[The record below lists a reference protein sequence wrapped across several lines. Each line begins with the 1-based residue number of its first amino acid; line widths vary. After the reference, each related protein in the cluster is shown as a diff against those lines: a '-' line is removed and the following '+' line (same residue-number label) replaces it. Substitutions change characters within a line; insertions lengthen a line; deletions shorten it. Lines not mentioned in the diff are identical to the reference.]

1 MQILTMCQRF
11 WCRAFVCYGLLVGLP
26 LIGNAQQEKPPRD
39 KVVVSAEVKSWLQ
52 DIYIFDGHN
61 DLPWALRDNAQPVS
75 EIDLQIAQPKYHTDI
90 PRLRAGAVGAQFW
103 SVYVPANSRKVGES
117 FQMTMEQIQI
127 VHDLVKKF
135 PETFAFCGSS
145 EEVIAARKA
154 GKIAS
159 LIGMEGGHSM
169 ENSLE
174 KLRKL
179 YSLGARYMTLTH
191 SDTLEWADAATDEAQ
206 HQGLNPF
213 GEEVV
218 REMNRLGMLIDI
230 SHVSVETMYDAMAI
244 SEAPIIFSHSSA
256 RSVADHPRNVPDDVL
271 AKLPEDGGVVMV
283 NFFSGFVVPES
294 ARVMRDMFEENR
306 RLEQLYEKDP
316 ERLKQEQL
324 RWRTAHPMKAGSVHD
339 VADHIMHIV
348 KVAGIDHVGLGSDY
362 DGISMCPAQMED
374 VSTYPVLIQV
384 LVERGL
390 TKSDIEKL
398 CYSNVLRVMQQAE
411 RVSARLRHQTN

>member
-1 MQILTMCQRF
+1 MRILTMCQRF
-11 WCRAFVCYGLLVGLP
+11 WCRAIVCYGLLVGLP
-26 LIGNAQQEKPPRD
+26 LIGNAQQEKPTRD

-75 EIDLQIAQPKYHTDI
+75 EIDLTIAQPKYHTDI

-159 LIGMEGGHSM
+159 LIGMEGGHSI

-256 RSVADHPRNVPDDVL
+256 RSVAEHPRNVPDDVL

-374 VSTYPVLIQV
+374 VSTYPILIQA
-384 LVERGL
+384 LVDRGL

>member
-1 MQILTMCQRF
+1 MRIVTMCQRF
-11 WCRAFVCYGLLVGLP
+11 WCRAFAFYGLLVGLP
-26 LIGNAQQEKPPRD
+26 LLGNAQEEKPLRE
-39 KVVVSAEVKSWLQ
+39 KVIVSAEVKQWLQ

-75 EIDLQIAQPKYHTDI
+75 EIDLTIAQPKYHTDI

-127 VHDLVKKF
+127 VHDLAKKF
-135 PETFAFCGSS
+135 PETFAFCGTS

-159 LIGMEGGHSM
+159 LIGMEGGHSI

-256 RSVADHPRNVPDDVL
+256 RSVAEHPRNVPDDVL

-316 ERLKQEQL
+316 DRLKQEQL

-384 LVERGL
+384 LVDRGL

>member
-1 MQILTMCQRF
+1 MRIVTKCQRF
-11 WCRAFVCYGLLVGLP
+11 WCRAFACYGLLVGLP
-26 LIGNAQQEKPPRD
+26 SLGNAQEEKPLRD
-39 KVVVSAEVKSWLQ
+39 KVIVSAEVKQWLQ

-75 EIDLQIAQPKYHTDI
+75 EIDLTIAQPKYHTDI

-127 VHDLVKKF
+127 VHDLAKKF
-135 PETFAFCGSS
+135 PETFAFCGTS

-159 LIGMEGGHSM
+159 LIGMEGGHSI

-256 RSVADHPRNVPDDVL
+256 RSVAEHPRNVPDDVL

-316 ERLKQEQL
+316 DRLKQEQL

-384 LVERGL
+384 LVDRGL